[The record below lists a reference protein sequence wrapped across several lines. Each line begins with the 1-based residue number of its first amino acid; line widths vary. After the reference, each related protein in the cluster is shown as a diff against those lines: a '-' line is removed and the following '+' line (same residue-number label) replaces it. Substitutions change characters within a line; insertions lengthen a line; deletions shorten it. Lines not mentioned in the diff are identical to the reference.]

1 MCFVACEMKRKDIHL
16 NFDSIYRPGAEAIA
30 AVLERGQKIRG
41 NPVVPKLNHACA
53 ATMAR

>member
-1 MCFVACEMKRKDIHL
+1 MKRKDIHL

-30 AVLERGQKIRG
+30 AVLERGQKIRC